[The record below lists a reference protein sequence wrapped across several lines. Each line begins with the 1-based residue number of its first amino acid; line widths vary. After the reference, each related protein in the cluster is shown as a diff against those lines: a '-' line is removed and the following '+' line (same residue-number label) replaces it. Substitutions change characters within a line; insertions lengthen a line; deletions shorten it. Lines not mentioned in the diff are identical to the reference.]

1 MNRAES
7 IWGWASRDRVAWWG
21 GGAALAVL
29 FFSVA
34 WADVRVLLALP
45 VVVGV
50 MYFLYR
56 RRHEEVAERE
66 REFEEW
72 F

>member
-1 MNRAES
+1 MNRALS

-34 WADVRVLLALP
+34 WADVRMLLGLPLVAGVLY
-45 VVVGV
+45 V
-50 MYFLYR
+50 LYE
-56 RRHEEVAERE
+56 RRHEEVFARE
-66 REFEEW
+66 DEFEDW
-72 F
+72 

>member
-7 IWGWASRDRVAWWG
+7 IWGWASRDHVAWWG

-34 WADVRVLLALP
+34 WADVRMLLGLPLVAAVLF
-45 VVVGV
+45 V
-50 MYFLYR
+50 LYQ
-56 RRHEEVAERE
+56 RRHEEIAQREAE
-66 REFEEW
+66 FDDW
-72 F
+72 

>member
-21 GGAALAVL
+21 GGAALAVV

-34 WADVRVLLALP
+34 WADVRLLLALP
-45 VVVGV
+45 VVAGA
-50 MYFLYR
+50 LYLLYVR
-56 RRHEEVAERE
+56 RREEVAERE
-66 REFEEW
+66 REFEDW

>member
-7 IWGWASRDRVAWWG
+7 VWGWASRDRAAWWG

-34 WADVRVLLALP
+34 WADVRLLLGLPLVAAVLL
-45 VVVGV
+45 V
-50 MYFLYR
+50 LYD
-56 RRHEEVAERE
+56 RRHEEVLARE
-66 REFEEW
+66 DEFEDW
-72 F
+72 

>member
-7 IWGWASRDRVAWWG
+7 IWGWASRDPVAWWG

-34 WADVRVLLALP
+34 WADVRVLAALP
-45 VVVGV
+45 FVTGV
-50 MYFLYR
+50 MYVLYR
-56 RRHEEVAERE
+56 RRHEEVAARE
-66 REFEEW
+66 SEFEDW
-72 F
+72 L

>member
-7 IWGWASRDRVAWWG
+7 VWGWASRDRAAWWG

-34 WADVRVLLALP
+34 WADVRLLLGLPLVAAVLL
-45 VVVGV
+45 V
-50 MYFLYR
+50 LYD
-56 RRHEEVAERE
+56 RRHEVVLARE
-66 REFEEW
+66 DEFEDW
-72 F
+72 